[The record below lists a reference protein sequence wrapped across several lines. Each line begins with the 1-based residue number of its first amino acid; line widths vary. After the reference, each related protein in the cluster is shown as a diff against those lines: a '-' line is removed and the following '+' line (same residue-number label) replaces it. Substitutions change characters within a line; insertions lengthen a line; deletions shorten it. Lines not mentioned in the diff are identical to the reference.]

1 MDKQQK
7 GYKRSYRPSHKGKS
21 TRASLYRTRYC
32 VESEQDGYGSDSAVS
47 ELRSS
52 TAGSEWWSEEAEA
65 GGSLVGID
73 RDRAVEL
80 VLAELVPEPEC
91 KMSRNNNSGFS
102 METFMKMLAE
112 MEENRDRRR
121 TEERGIERERERERE
136 RKRAEEREAERER
149 ELEREKRSREREDR
163 LVEQLQAQLKVA
175 NRGSRTSEGQH
186 TYFASTRP

>member
-1 MDKQQK
+1 M
-7 GYKRSYRPSHKGKS
+7 
-21 TRASLYRTRYC
+21 
-32 VESEQDGYGSDSAVS
+32 S

-52 TAGSEWWSEEAEA
+52 TAGRERWSEEAVA

-80 VLAELVPEPEC
+80 VPVELVPEPEC
-91 KMSRNNNSGFS
+91 KMSRNENPGFS

-121 TEERGIERERERERE
+121 AEEREIERKRELDRERKRAEETEIERERELGRE

-149 ELEREKRSREREDR
+149 ELERESWSKEREDR
-163 LVEQLQAQLKVA
+163 LVEQLQAQLEVA
-175 NRGSRTSEGQH
+175 NGGARRAAEPVRANIPTLL
-186 TYFASTRP
+186 

>member
-1 MDKQQK
+1 MSKDKQLK
-7 GYKRSYRPSHKGKS
+7 GYKHSYRPSHKGKS
-21 TRASLYRTRYC
+21 TRASLYRTRYR

-52 TAGSEWWSEEAEA
+52 MAGRERWSEEAVA

-80 VLAELVPEPEC
+80 VPVELVPEPEC
-91 KMSRNNNSGFS
+91 KMSRNENPGFS

-121 TEERGIERERERERE
+121 AKEREIERKRELDRE
-136 RKRAEEREAERER
+136 RKRAEER
-149 ELEREKRSREREDR
+149 D
-163 LVEQLQAQLKVA
+163 
-175 NRGSRTSEGQH
+175 
-186 TYFASTRP
+186 